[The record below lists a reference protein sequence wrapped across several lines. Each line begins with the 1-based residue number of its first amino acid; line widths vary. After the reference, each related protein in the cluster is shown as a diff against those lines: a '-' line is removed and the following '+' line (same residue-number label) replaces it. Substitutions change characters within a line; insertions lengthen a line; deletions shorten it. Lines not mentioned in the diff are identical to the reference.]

1 MEFALLLIVLVIAE
15 MALSVWFLSRQKYY
29 LTQINA
35 LVGEVAGLEH
45 DVTVMGEKLGYGPR
59 NVSEGDKTASDS
71 VSSLLSQA
79 TEDDL
84 KQAADI
90 LKALG
95 LDKD

>member
-1 MEFALLLIVLVIAE
+1 MELALLLIVLVIAE
-15 MALSVWFLSRQKYY
+15 LAMTVWFLSRQKYY
-29 LTQINA
+29 LTQVNA

-45 DVTVMGEKLGYGPR
+45 DVTLMGERLGFCSHDDNQGEKP
-59 NVSEGDKTASDS
+59 ASDN

-90 LKALG
+90 IRALG

>member
-1 MEFALLLIVLVIAE
+1 MELALLLIVLVIAE
-15 MALSVWFLSRQKYY
+15 LALSVWFLARQKYY
-29 LTQINA
+29 LTQMNA

-45 DVTVMGEKLGYGPR
+45 DVTLMGERLGFCSDDSQPEK
-59 NVSEGDKTASDS
+59 SETDS

-90 LKALG
+90 IKALG